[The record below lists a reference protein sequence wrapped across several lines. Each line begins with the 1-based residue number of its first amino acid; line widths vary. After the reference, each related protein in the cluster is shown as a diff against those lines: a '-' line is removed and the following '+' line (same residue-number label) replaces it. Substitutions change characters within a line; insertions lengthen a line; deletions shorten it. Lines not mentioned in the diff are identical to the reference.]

1 MPFDFDPAAHGLT
14 LDETQTAALKAAL
27 GGEVQK
33 FLDGEVSG
41 LKSKNTELI
50 GSNKTIKAELDKL
63 KGQFDGLD
71 IEAVKDLLAKAG
83 QDEETKLIAEGK
95 LDEVISR
102 RTERL
107 RTDLDKQVKAANE
120 RADKA
125 EAFAAK
131 YSDKVLA
138 DSIRAAAI
146 KAGALPEAA
155 EDIILRARGTF
166 KLSEDG
172 EPIATDRAGEVVY
185 GKDGKTP
192 LSPSNGRNRCA
203 KPQPTC
209 GQGLRAPG
217 RPATTVA
224 RPRRNGASTPRPSA
238 LRWLVTTPTHS
249 KTPSH
254 PRNLTHGIY
263 PTVGHL
269 RFRLLRHSGSGEFP
283 RENRRL

>member
-1 MPFDFDPAAHGLT
+1 MPGFFYARKAGNQTQGVRQVADENQIDLEDPAIKTAISAAV
-14 LDETQTAALKAAL
+14 EAATQ
-27 GGEVQK
+27 
-33 FLDGEVSG
+33 G
-41 LKSKNTELI
+41 LKSKNSELLGTLKNTKTELD
-50 GSNKTIKAELDKL
+50 GFKT
-63 KGQFDGLD
+63 QFDGLD
-71 IEAVKDLLAKAG
+71 IDAVKGLLNKVG

-95 LDEVISR
+95 LDEVITR

-107 RTDLDKQVKAANE
+107 RGDYDKQLSAEKA

-172 EPIATDRAGEVVY
+172 EAIATDRDGEVIY

-192 LSPSNGRNRCA
+192 LSPLEWAESLRETATHLWPRAQGAGQTGDNGGKATKKFSDMTEPERTELYRTDPA
-203 KPQPTC
+203 KYRQ
-209 GQGLRAPG
+209 LRD
-217 RPATTVA
+217 AT
-224 RPRRNGASTPRPSA
+224 
-238 LRWLVTTPTHS
+238 
-249 KTPSH
+249 KQ
-254 PRNLTHGIY
+254 
-263 PTVGHL
+263 
-269 RFRLLRHSGSGEFP
+269 E
-283 RENRRL
+283 

>member
-1 MPFDFDPAAHGLT
+1 MPFDFDPADLGLT
-14 LDETQTAALKAAL
+14 LDEAQAEALKEAL
-27 GGEVQK
+27 GGKVQEYVDNEVA
-33 FLDGEVSG
+33 G
-41 LKSKNTELI
+41 LKSKNTALL
-50 GSNKTIKAELDKL
+50 GSNKTIKTELEKL

-71 IEAVKDLLAKAG
+71 IEAVKGLLAKAG

-120 RADKA
+120 RAEKA

-138 DSIRAAAI
+138 DSIRTAAI

-192 LSPSNGRNRCA
+192 LSPLEWAESLRETATHLWPRAQGAGQTGDNNGKAMKKWGEYTEAERAALARDNPDA
-203 KPQPTC
+203 FKKLQAT
-209 GQGLRAPG
+209 QG
-217 RPATTVA
+217 T
-224 RPRRNGASTPRPSA
+224 
-238 LRWLVTTPTHS
+238 
-249 KTPSH
+249 
-254 PRNLTHGIY
+254 
-263 PTVGHL
+263 
-269 RFRLLRHSGSGEFP
+269 
-283 RENRRL
+283 

>member
-14 LDETQTAALKAAL
+14 LDDTQAAALKAAL

-33 FLDGEVSG
+33 YLDGEVSG
-41 LKSKNTELI
+41 LKSKNQELL
-50 GSNKTIKAELDKL
+50 GSNKTIKGELDKL

-71 IEAVKDLLAKAG
+71 IEAVKGLLAKAG

-95 LDEVISR
+95 LDEVVTR

-107 RTDLDKQVKAANE
+107 RGDYDKQLKAAND
-120 RADKA
+120 RAEKA

-172 EPIATDRAGEVVY
+172 EPIATDRDGQVIY

-192 LSPSNGRNRCA
+192 LSPFEWAESLRETATHLWPRAQGAGQTGDNGGKATKKWGEYTENERAALAASNPEA
-203 KPQPTC
+203 FKK
-209 GQGLRAPG
+209 LL
-217 RPATTVA
+217 ATKGT
-224 RPRRNGASTPRPSA
+224 
-238 LRWLVTTPTHS
+238 
-249 KTPSH
+249 
-254 PRNLTHGIY
+254 
-263 PTVGHL
+263 
-269 RFRLLRHSGSGEFP
+269 
-283 RENRRL
+283 

>member
-1 MPFDFDPAAHGLT
+1 MPFEFDPAVAGLT
-14 LDETQTAALKAAL
+14 LDATQTAALQEAL
-27 GGEVQK
+27 GGKVQEYLDKEVN
-33 FLDGEVSG
+33 G
-41 LKSKNTELI
+41 LKSKNQELL
-50 GSNKTIKAELDKL
+50 GSNRTIKTELDKL
-63 KGQFDGLD
+63 KGQFEGLD
-71 IEAVKDLLAKAG
+71 LDAVKGLLAKVG

-95 LDEVISR
+95 IDEVINR

-107 RTDLDKQVKAANE
+107 RSDSDKQIKAANE

-172 EPIATDRAGEVVY
+172 EAIATDRDGEVVY

-192 LSPSNGRNRCA
+192 LSPLEWAESLRETATHLWPRAQGA
-203 KPQPTC
+203 GPT
-209 GQGLRAPG
+209 GDQGGKATKKWGEYTEQERAALARDNPDAFKKLQ
-217 RPATTVA
+217 ATKGT
-224 RPRRNGASTPRPSA
+224 
-238 LRWLVTTPTHS
+238 
-249 KTPSH
+249 
-254 PRNLTHGIY
+254 
-263 PTVGHL
+263 
-269 RFRLLRHSGSGEFP
+269 
-283 RENRRL
+283 

>member
-14 LDETQTAALKAAL
+14 LDESQTAALKAAL

-41 LKSKNTELI
+41 LKSKNRELI
-50 GSNKTIKAELDKL
+50 DSNKTIKTELDGI
-63 KGQFDGLD
+63 KGKFDGLD
-71 IEAVKDLLAKAG
+71 IEAVKGLLTKAG

-95 LDEVISR
+95 LDEVVNR

-107 RTDLDKQVKAANE
+107 RSDLDKQLRAANE

-131 YSDKVLA
+131 YSEKVLA

-146 KAGALPEAA
+146 KAGTLPEAA

-166 KLSEDG
+166 QLSEDG
-172 EPIATDRAGEVVY
+172 EAIATDRDGQVIY

-192 LSPSNGRNRCA
+192 LSPLEWAESLRETATHLWPRAQGAGPTGDNGGKATKKFSDMTETERTDLYRTDPA
-203 KPQPTC
+203 KYRQ
-209 GQGLRAPG
+209 LRE
-217 RPATTVA
+217 AT
-224 RPRRNGASTPRPSA
+224 
-238 LRWLVTTPTHS
+238 
-249 KTPSH
+249 KQ
-254 PRNLTHGIY
+254 
-263 PTVGHL
+263 
-269 RFRLLRHSGSGEFP
+269 E
-283 RENRRL
+283 

>member
-1 MPFDFDPAAHGLT
+1 MPFDFDPAAHGLN
-14 LDETQTAALKAAL
+14 LDETQAAALKEAL
-27 GGEVQK
+27 GGKVQEYVDK
-33 FLDGEVSG
+33 EVSG
-41 LKSKNTELI
+41 LKSKNTELL
-50 GSNKTIKAELDKL
+50 GANRTFKSELETL

-71 IEAVKDLLAKAG
+71 IEAVKGLLTKVG

-95 LDEVISR
+95 LDEVINR

-192 LSPSNGRNRCA
+192 LSPLEWAESLRETATHLWPRAQGAGQTGDNGGKA
-203 KPQPTC
+203 TKKWGEYTEAE
-209 GQGLRAPG
+209 RAAIARDNPEAYKKLQ
-217 RPATTVA
+217 ATRGT
-224 RPRRNGASTPRPSA
+224 
-238 LRWLVTTPTHS
+238 
-249 KTPSH
+249 
-254 PRNLTHGIY
+254 
-263 PTVGHL
+263 
-269 RFRLLRHSGSGEFP
+269 
-283 RENRRL
+283 

>member
-1 MPFDFDPAAHGLT
+1 MPFDFDPADLGLT
-14 LDETQTAALKAAL
+14 LDEAQAEALKEAL
-27 GGEVQK
+27 GGKVQEYVDNEVA
-33 FLDGEVSG
+33 G
-41 LKSKNTELI
+41 LKSKNAALL
-50 GSNKTIKAELDKL
+50 GSNKTIKTELEKL

-71 IEAVKDLLAKAG
+71 IEAVKGLLAKAG

-120 RADKA
+120 RAEKA

-138 DSIRAAAI
+138 DSIRTAAI

-172 EPIATDRAGEVVY
+172 EPIATDRDGEVIY

-192 LSPSNGRNRCA
+192 LSPLEWAESLRETATHLWPRAQGAGQTGDNNGKAMKKWGEYTEAERAALARDNPDA
-203 KPQPTC
+203 FKKLQAT
-209 GQGLRAPG
+209 QG
-217 RPATTVA
+217 T
-224 RPRRNGASTPRPSA
+224 
-238 LRWLVTTPTHS
+238 
-249 KTPSH
+249 
-254 PRNLTHGIY
+254 
-263 PTVGHL
+263 
-269 RFRLLRHSGSGEFP
+269 
-283 RENRRL
+283 

>member
-1 MPFDFDPAAHGLT
+1 MPARRVNQSPGDSHMPFDFDPAAHGLT
-14 LDETQTAALKAAL
+14 LDETQTTALKAVL

-33 FLDGEVSG
+33 FLDSEVSG
-41 LKSKNTELI
+41 LKSKNAELI

-71 IEAVKDLLAKAG
+71 IEAVKGLLAKAG

-172 EPIATDRAGEVVY
+172 EPVATDCAGEVVY

-192 LSPSNGRNRCA
+192 LSPLEWAESLRETATHLWPRAQGAGQTGDNGGKA
-203 KPQPTC
+203 TKKWGEYTETE
-209 GQGLRAPG
+209 RAAMARDNPDAFKKLQ
-217 RPATTVA
+217 ATRGT
-224 RPRRNGASTPRPSA
+224 
-238 LRWLVTTPTHS
+238 
-249 KTPSH
+249 
-254 PRNLTHGIY
+254 
-263 PTVGHL
+263 
-269 RFRLLRHSGSGEFP
+269 
-283 RENRRL
+283 

>member
-1 MPFDFDPAAHGLT
+1 MPFDFDPADLGLT
-14 LDETQTAALKAAL
+14 LDEAQAEALKEAL
-27 GGEVQK
+27 GGKVQEYVDNEVA
-33 FLDGEVSG
+33 G
-41 LKSKNTELI
+41 LKSKNTALL
-50 GSNKTIKAELDKL
+50 GSNKTIKTELEKL

-71 IEAVKDLLAKAG
+71 IEAVKGLLAKAG

-120 RADKA
+120 RAEKA

-138 DSIRAAAI
+138 DSIRTAAI

-172 EPIATDRAGEVVY
+172 EPIATDRDGEVIY

-192 LSPSNGRNRCA
+192 LSPLEWAESLRETATHLWPRAQGAGQTGDNNGKAMKKWGEYTEAERAALARDNPDA
-203 KPQPTC
+203 FKKLQAT
-209 GQGLRAPG
+209 QG
-217 RPATTVA
+217 T
-224 RPRRNGASTPRPSA
+224 
-238 LRWLVTTPTHS
+238 
-249 KTPSH
+249 
-254 PRNLTHGIY
+254 
-263 PTVGHL
+263 
-269 RFRLLRHSGSGEFP
+269 
-283 RENRRL
+283 

>member
-1 MPFDFDPAAHGLT
+1 MPFEFDPAAHGLT

-50 GSNKTIKAELDKL
+50 GSNKAIKAELDKL

-71 IEAVKDLLAKAG
+71 IEAVKGLLAKAG

-107 RTDLDKQVKAANE
+107 RSDLDKQVKAANE
-120 RADKA
+120 RAEKA

-172 EPIATDRAGEVVY
+172 EPIATDRDGEVIY

-192 LSPSNGRNRCA
+192 LSPLEWAESLRETASHLWPRAQGAGQTGDNGGKA
-203 KPQPTC
+203 TKKWGEYTETE
-209 GQGLRAPG
+209 RAALARDNPEAFKKLL
-217 RPATTVA
+217 ATKGT
-224 RPRRNGASTPRPSA
+224 
-238 LRWLVTTPTHS
+238 
-249 KTPSH
+249 
-254 PRNLTHGIY
+254 
-263 PTVGHL
+263 
-269 RFRLLRHSGSGEFP
+269 
-283 RENRRL
+283 